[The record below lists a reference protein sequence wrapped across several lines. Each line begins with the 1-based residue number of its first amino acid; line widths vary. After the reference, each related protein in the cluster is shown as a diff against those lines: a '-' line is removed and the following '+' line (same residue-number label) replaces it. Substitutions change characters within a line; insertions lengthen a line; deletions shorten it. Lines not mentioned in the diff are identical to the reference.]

1 MKKPALTQGSAK
13 TPQVG
18 MRSVK
23 ALSRSKCVFSHHVF
37 LVLKTKCRLL
47 YPAKFKVP
55 DDSDYD
61 DQEDFDPVETLVMP
75 LALQDMK
82 LRRDYTNLPDFE
94 YVSLAFC
101 LSCACP

>member
-1 MKKPALTQGSAK
+1 
-13 TPQVG
+13 

-61 DQEDFDPVETLVMP
+61 DQEDFEPVDTP
-75 LALQDMK
+75 LMLLELQDMK
-82 LRRDYTNLPDFE
+82 LRLDYTHLPLLMCVPL
-94 YVSLAFC
+94 YFC
-101 LSCACP
+101 LLMA